1 MLIRSYARLF
11 LSRGARLAN
20 RFSNNLKKIGINVSS
35 SLVKSLYDGL
45 SPQVKKTANMILLPL
60 EGDSG
65 HLYGLDNKTGSL
77 VPFTFHRGTMASIF
91 DVSRKMEIVSS
102 DIPRIDYGYYTDEP
116 KILIEKESTNL
127 IKSNATLDQ
136 VTSVT
141 YSDDYYQGYKIVAN
155 STLNTHRVSYNNG
168 VSAADT
174 QVGSVFLKY
183 SGIRYVQL
191 RIRSGSVL
199 QWLMVDLIDG
209 VISQNMG
216 GLIASI
222 SQKENGWY
230 RVIFRDAGLADATSY
245 LIIGLSDQPTV
256 STQLYQF
263 TGNGIDGICYAYP
276 QVEKQANPTSY
287 IPISSSAVTRS
298 ADLLSISLSKESN
311 VEIQTTERLIEETK
325 PAGVWNVDQDLNNE
339 GIKYIAIY

>member
-1 MLIRSYARLF
+1 M
-11 LSRGARLAN
+11 
-20 RFSNNLKKIGINVSS
+20 
-35 SLVKSLYDGL
+35 
-45 SPQVKKTANMILLPL
+45 SPQVKKTAKIILLPI

-65 HLYGLDNKTGSL
+65 HLYGMDNKTGSL
-77 VPFTFHRGTMASIF
+77 IPFTFHRGTMASLF
-91 DVSRKMEIVSS
+91 DVSKKMEIISS
-102 DIPRIDYGYYTDEP
+102 DMPRIDYGYYTNEP

-127 IKSNATLDQ
+127 VKSNATLDQ
-136 VTSVT
+136 VTSVA

-216 GLIASI
+216 GLTASI
-222 SQKENGWY
+222 SQKQNGWY
-230 RVIFRDAGLADATSY
+230 RVVFRDAGLADATSY

-298 ADLLSISLSKESN
+298 ADLLSIELLTDSN
-311 VEIQTTERLIEETK
+311 IEIQTTSRLIQETK
-325 PAGVWNVDQDLNNE
+325 EAGTWNIDQDLNNE
-339 GIKYIAIY
+339 GVKYIAIY